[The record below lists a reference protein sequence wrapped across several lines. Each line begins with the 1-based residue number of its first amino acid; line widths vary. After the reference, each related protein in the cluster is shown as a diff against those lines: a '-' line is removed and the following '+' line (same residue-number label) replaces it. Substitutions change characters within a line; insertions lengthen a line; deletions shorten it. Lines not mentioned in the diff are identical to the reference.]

1 MQIQALLVAMGE
13 RGAGAIERP
22 NAEANIEVTKLP
34 IFSREE
40 VRNIAEFIIVYKR

>member
-1 MQIQALLVAMGE
+1 VQIQALLVAMGE
-13 RGAGAIERP
+13 RGAIERP